1 MLFDFAE
8 LASHPDVLEVS
19 VVAREHPK
27 WGERPM
33 AFVILHV
40 ESAKRWA
47 DKLVEFAV
55 ELKAHARERLPGFA
69 LPEWVAV
76 VEELPV
82 RSRHIYDFR
91 ASTSQQRDF
100 ALPENVHREDPKSGL
115 AKTSCK
121 AVTVVAAV
129 QSNRIYIIEA
139 NGSSLVNVS
148 LHINQNVSRG

>member
-1 MLFDFAE
+1 MFLISE

-47 DKLVEFAV
+47 GKHATFSS

-69 LPEWVAV
+69 VPEWVAV

-82 RSRHIYDFR
+82 RHFMSLH
-91 ASTSQQRDF
+91 ASLNDIAHQ
-100 ALPENVHREDPKSGL
+100 
-115 AKTSCK
+115 KTSTGK
-121 AVTVVAAV
+121 IQKTVLRKRAA
-129 QSNRIYIIEA
+129 A
-139 NGSSLVNVS
+139 AKL
-148 LHINQNVSRG
+148 